1 MYHVCLNFVSKYAPE
16 LEYAPDQ
23 FLWRYFNRNLMDY
36 KKLVLLFGATPPLDK
51 IIGEQIKSY
60 DDQVDYFEYTTYS
73 EAGLEPIRLNSLGN
87 LTEPYI
93 TSEYWTAFISLYTN
107 YTYTAFD
114 YIYYRAFALQILMKI
129 YKHMGEAKLR
139 YLIAWKFFSHLVRF
153 TEPYFFLNDRPAN
166 EACYQ
171 HVRSV
176 MSLAVISPYFESMIP
191 EDMVEEA
198 KQMVHEIR
206 FSYAK
211 AFLTSTWLSSD
222 FREAAVNKTASMVF
236 YVGSPGRRL
245 DPEFV
250 EAFYIHVDG
259 PEERVFMM
267 KLVPSPF
274 YTGAIN
280 DMTIPTA
287 SMLPPFMYPYGVK
300 ALNYGGLGTLSLSGE
315 EKTLSDE
322 LDSENLADFVGTKM
336 AYDAFNSLEL
346 GHRHQTLAGMNMS
359 AQQLFFFNPLRKMVH

>member
-93 TSEYWTAFISLYTN
+93 TS
-107 YTYTAFD
+107 
-114 YIYYRAFALQILMKI
+114 
-129 YKHMGEAKLR
+129 
-139 YLIAWKFFSHLVRF
+139 V
-153 TEPYFFLNDRPAN
+153 
-166 EACYQ
+166 
-171 HVRSV
+171 
-176 MSLAVISPYFESMIP
+176 IP